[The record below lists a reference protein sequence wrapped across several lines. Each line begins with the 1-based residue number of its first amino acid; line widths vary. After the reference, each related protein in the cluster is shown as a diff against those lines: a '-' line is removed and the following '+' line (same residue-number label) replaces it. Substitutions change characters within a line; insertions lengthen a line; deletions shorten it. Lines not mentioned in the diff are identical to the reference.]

1 MGLRTKAVEAPCS
14 TSTWGAVALTA
25 GRWVPP
31 LRRPLSRPTRTRT
44 VGGPLMVRHPRPT
57 FVFGDCRSRTHAAT
71 RGPARRCPRRHER
84 RARRPARRPP
94 SVSPTAVCRSV
105 RGRGPVY
112 RQAPLHWD
120 LAGCNNTQVVVPPP
134 LSSAKGVRWR
144 ANPRPFASTAH
155 DQIRQQPTFRAA
167 PRIRSWSRSSSLILT
182 SWYRDRPTI
191 PEWPTHSRAVGLV
204 GDQSVARP
212 QGSQADHQRV
222 SGGFSSPNVRAPHG
236 TARRERCS
244 LELGS
249 ATPER
254 LDTVRDQRPQC
265 RCRTPPQ
272 DR

>member
-1 MGLRTKAVEAPCS
+1 MRAPRRAAPPLGRPPPRRSSRPRPDSGVNAFRSVEASVSRTLLNECSIAFMAERLVGLLSVEHGALDPSAGQLSGGMGLRTKAVEAPCS

-120 LAGCNNTQVVVPPP
+120 LAGCNNTQVVVPAESVASHVQ
-134 LSSAKGVRWR
+134 LKSSPSPARSR
-144 ANPRPFASTAH
+144 AE
-155 DQIRQQPTFRAA
+155 A
-167 PRIRSWSRSSSLILT
+167 PAIALT
-182 SWYRDRPTI
+182 SR
-191 PEWPTHSRAVGLV
+191 G
-204 GDQSVARP
+204 P
-212 QGSQADHQRV
+212 Q
-222 SGGFSSPNVRAPHG
+222 
-236 TARRERCS
+236 RRRS
-244 LELGS
+244 HRR
-249 ATPER
+249 R
-254 LDTVRDQRPQC
+254 LDHAAG
-265 RCRTPPQ
+265 
-272 DR
+272 